1 MTAELGERT
10 QRAESALALSA
21 VVWYTID
28 ASYPGVQIVMPT
40 RVLVVDDA
48 PEMTRF
54 LEQVL
59 KKENYE
65 VAVAHSAR
73 EGLRQAHVFRP
84 DLVLLD
90 IMMPEMSGWD
100 MLERL
105 REFSNVPVIMLT
117 AIDGTDNKVHGLDSG
132 ADDYVTKPFELQELK
147 ARIRSTLRR
156 AASIP
161 PEENQVFSFDGG
173 QLVIDPQLRQVT
185 CQGEAISLTP
195 TEYKLLLFL
204 ACNAGQVLSYEQILS
219 NVWGPGYEDSPSAV
233 KVYVRRLRQKIEADP
248 QKPRY
253 LLTQWGIGYCLARL

>member
-1 MTAELGERT
+1 
-10 QRAESALALSA
+10 
-21 VVWYTID
+21 
-28 ASYPGVQIVMPT
+28 MPA
-40 RVLVVDDA
+40 RILVVDDA
-48 PEMTRF
+48 PEMTNF

-100 MLERL
+100 MLSRL

-117 AIDGTDNKVHGLDSG
+117 AINGTDNKVHGLDTG

-156 AASIP
+156 ASAVPS
-161 PEENQVFSFDGG
+161 ETNQFFSFDGG
-173 QLVIDPQLRQVT
+173 ELTVDPQSHQVT
-185 CQGEAISLTP
+185 CRGEPVSLTP
-195 TEYKLLLFL
+195 TEYKLLLYL
-204 ACNAGQVLSYEQILS
+204 ACNAGQVLGYDQILS
-219 NVWGPGYEDSPSAV
+219 NVWGPGYEDSPSTV
-233 KVYVRRLRQKIEADP
+233 KVYIRRLRQKIEADP
-248 QKPRY
+248 QNPRY